1 MMSKSP
7 SVVSVFAESQAVL
20 FHLHLLM
27 KRLGA
32 HEIVASLVFIGEK
45 HFDTCP
51 KSSETMDE
59 SNHIQQL

>member
-1 MMSKSP
+1 MMSQSP

-20 FHLHLLM
+20 FHLHLLI

-32 HEIVASLVFIGEK
+32 HEILASPVFIGEK
-45 HFDTCP
+45 RFDIYS
-51 KSSETMDE
+51 KSSATMDE